1 MQKKLYCFGQ
11 GLFSFDISEKFGN
24 PGFYWGMPSSCC
36 CWFICG
42 CGSYCWLSSC
52 GYSCLSGCCW
62 DFCGGG
68 CSCSWLSC
76 GCCCWFPCSSCWLS
90 CCGCC
95 SCSWLSGCC
104 CCPPC
109 CCCLPCCSGSS
120 CCCCCLLCKIT
131 TVKDNFIQRCVISK
145 GSRVF
150 LNFCLHSTDSCSS
163 WAVFPVSPLS
173 PEHPIARQGVLVD
186 AVHVNVVCCS
196 LIQAFGV
203 GLVSLN
209 VHFVFSVALL

>member
-42 CGSYCWLSSC
+42 CGSYSWLSSC
-52 GYSCLSGCCW
+52 GYSCLSSCCW

-76 GCCCWFPCSSCWLS
+76 GCCCWFLCSSCWLS

-109 CCCLPCCSGSS
+109 CCCS
-120 CCCCCLLCKIT
+120 CCCCKIT
-131 TVKDNFIQRCVISK
+131 TVKDNFIQSCVISK

-173 PEHPIARQGVLVD
+173 PEHAIARQGVLVD
-186 AVHVNVVCCS
+186 AVHVNVVGCS

-203 GLVSLN
+203 GLV
-209 VHFVFSVALL
+209 